1 MGSGAQWSPV
11 ERSSMGVVSRFYHF
25 SDNTLTSASHFVL
38 VLTQVGNM
46 KLFCFIFFLVLGTA
60 AAARAPMSDDEVHF
74 QDESSGLPRQGK
86 QSVLNCLM
94 GCTRELRPVR
104 GEQRGQ
110 EQIFANK
117 CNFDI
122 ERCRTNRNRGPPLVL
137 SPNQDNIVYPSIS
150 SF

>member
-1 MGSGAQWSPV
+1 
-11 ERSSMGVVSRFYHF
+11 MGV
-25 SDNTLTSASHFVL
+25 LLSH
-38 VLTQVGNM
+38 TDM
-46 KLFCFIFFLVLGTA
+46 KLLALLLLGTA
-60 AAARAPMSDDEVHF
+60 LASAARAPEAPDEVHF
-74 QDESSGLPRQGK
+74 ERGSRAELEREGRQ
-86 QSVLNCLM
+86 SLLNCLM

-137 SPNQDNIVYPSIS
+137 SSNQDNIVYPSQ
-150 SF
+150 